1 MDAISFA
8 LQGDPNDSASWTCF
22 TDDPLASDSAQFAL
36 ARPMGTPENTDS
48 PSSDAV
54 RPWGLRGM
62 KTLSGTGQQIT
73 TWRYDHERQV
83 AVDGD
88 GTPLNDTRMSQPTAN
103 KVTSN
108 DGDEGPSE
116 DFTYDFAPDAPFSPT

>member
-1 MDAISFA
+1 MASALTRFA
-8 LQGDPNDSASWTCF
+8 
-22 TDDPLASDSAQFAL
+22 DDPIASDSGQFPL
-36 ARPMGTPENTDS
+36 ARPMGAPENADPPS
-48 PSSDAV
+48 PETV

-62 KTLSGTGQQIT
+62 KALPSIGRRITG
-73 TWRYDHERQV
+73 WRYDHDWQV

-88 GTPLNDTRMSQPTAN
+88 GTPLNETRMGQPTAN

-116 DFTYDFAPDAPFSPT
+116 DFTYDFAPDALFPPA

>member
-1 MDAISFA
+1 MTTALARFA
-8 LQGDPNDSASWTCF
+8 EDPV
-22 TDDPLASDSAQFAL
+22 ASDSAQFPL
-36 ARPMGTPENTDS
+36 ARLMGTPDNTDAPS
-48 PSSDAV
+48 PDTV

-62 KTLSGTGQQIT
+62 NALSSTEQRIT

-88 GTPLNDTRMSQPTAN
+88 GTPLNETRIGPPTAN

-116 DFTYDFAPDAPFSPT
+116 DFTYDFAPDAPFSPA

>member
-1 MDAISFA
+1 M
-8 LQGDPNDSASWTCF
+8 SAAWTRF
-22 TDDPLASDSAQFAL
+22 TDEPLASDSVQFPL
-36 ARPMGTPENTDS
+36 ARPMGNPESTDL
-48 PSSDAV
+48 PSSDTV

-62 KTLSGTGQQIT
+62 KTLPGTAQRIT
-73 TWRYDHERQV
+73 TWRYDHERQI

-88 GTPLNDTRMSQPTAN
+88 GTPLNDTRMGAPTAN

-116 DFTYDFAPDAPFSPT
+116 DFTYDFVPDSPFSPA